1 MAMGTTEPRGRLVH
15 NAVSESAPG
24 VQDRATFVF
33 QKFRNFLRF
42 VRLHADFCQRFTKV
56 VQKAVE
62 MPVIQSLFSRVRV
75 H

>member
-1 MAMGTTEPRGRLVH
+1 MTMGTIEPLGKLVH
-15 NAVSESAPG
+15 NADSESAPR

-33 QKFRNFLRF
+33 QKFRNLLRF
-42 VRLHADFCQRFTKV
+42 VRLHADFCQCFTKV